1 MIGIAAVIMLARFSE
16 AFVLLKA
23 LEAGFVPAWVPL
35 SLVVM
40 HAAYGL
46 TAYPVGR
53 LSDRI
58 GTAGLLIASLAFL
71 VAAHLVLAFAT
82 TVWAYVAGT
91 ILWGL
96 HMGFSQGLLGA
107 MIAAATPN
115 HLKGS
120 AFGTFNLVTGVVV
133 LIGNTA
139 AGFLWQTQGS
149 AAPFLLGALL
159 SVAAMALIAMA
170 RPATTAR

>member
-1 MIGIAAVIMLARFSE
+1 MGSE
-16 AFVLLKA
+16 
-23 LEAGFVPAWVPL
+23 
-35 SLVVM
+35 M
-40 HAAYGL
+40 CI
-46 TAYPVGR
+46 R
-53 LSDRI
+53 DR
-58 GTAGLLIASLAFL
+58 
-71 VAAHLVLAFAT
+71 
-82 TVWAYVAGT
+82 AYVAGT